1 MYFRNL
7 QKILFILKEKI
18 SFIAQI
24 FQKLLTPTNELTSM
38 DVSYRFRTPFTSK
51 GVQGSE
57 ALLEPVLKH
66 FHPNFPLIS
75 DNLSWKISTLSRSK
89 ILGLFGNTLTVGQ
102 RYSRHRWEKLPEQ
115 VQRLLSQK
123 RRTFS

>member
-1 MYFRNL
+1 
-7 QKILFILKEKI
+7 
-18 SFIAQI
+18 
-24 FQKLLTPTNELTSM
+24 M

-66 FHPNFPLIS
+66 FHPNFPLLS
-75 DNLSWKISTLSRSK
+75 DNLSWNISTLARSE
-89 ILGLFGNTLTVGQ
+89 ILGLFGNTLTVDQ

-123 RRTFS
+123 RRTFSFIFITFSESIQNFAHFEMKRSAS